1 MTDYEYIIAQCQK
14 FCKSLWNEGTL
25 KECIDKIK
33 TLSDKELCGLLC
45 ANELHADRNWE
56 AFPDYSLEDITEHC
70 KRQMELKSAIVQAM
84 PTTKLVEIINSF
96 YEDYKRNND
105 CLASMDCE
113 TFSQACKLTSEEL
126 RRRYLADIDCKII
139 EQAFNH
145 KHNKN
150 KVWIEW
156 QLRKQKLAEIRYQ
169 DSFFKN
175 LKDKEIFADEEF
187 VYHGIHGYDTV
198 VSIKVCRTFWD
209 EDKKRIGAID
219 FILKACGV
227 VPQYIG
233 LGDEVVFAVASDDY
247 ELENAFEYKQEY
259 RNSRLRAKIDKIFE
273 KEYDKDLVLGCLLVE
288 KFIRIVAPESSAKV
302 KCYDKD
308 YLLGHF
314 VIECP
319 NELFTTI
326 NTIADFKYLTPKA
339 EKDLNAFIG
348 SIKEMMEV
356 SWKNGSGLDSFPD
369 LVQDSTEPLG
379 NLPF

>member
-1 MTDYEYIIAQCQK
+1 MTDYEY
-14 FCKSLWNEGTL
+14 T
-25 KECIDKIK
+25 
-33 TLSDKELCGLLC
+33 
-45 ANELHADRNWE
+45 
-56 AFPDYSLEDITEHC
+56 
-70 KRQMELKSAIVQAM
+70 
-84 PTTKLVEIINSF
+84 
-96 YEDYKRNND
+96 
-105 CLASMDCE
+105 
-113 TFSQACKLTSEEL
+113 
-126 RRRYLADIDCKII
+126 I

-156 QLRKQKLAEIRYQ
+156 QLRKQKLSEIRYQ

-175 LKDKEIFADEEF
+175 LKDEEIFADEEF
-187 VYHGIHGYDTV
+187 VYQGIHEYDTV
-198 VSIKVCRTFWD
+198 ISIKVCRTFWN

-247 ELENAFEYKQEY
+247 ELEYAFDYKQEY
-259 RNSRLRAKIDKIFE
+259 RNSRLRDKIDKIFE
-273 KEYDKDLVLGCLLVE
+273 KEYDKDIVLGCLLVE
-288 KFIRIVAPESSAKV
+288 KFIRIVAPESSAIV

-326 NTIADFKYLTPKA
+326 NTIADLKYLTQKA
-339 EKDLNAFIG
+339 EKDLKAFID

-356 SWKNGSGLDSFPD
+356 SWKNESGLDSSPD

-379 NLPF
+379 ELPF